1 MLSAEMLAMGF
12 NPIAS
17 SCIEECIAS
26 PVFVGALSL
35 TRVPHYVMLLA
46 RVIGTFPT
54 ANATGVAPT
63 TNVTATFSEDM
74 LVSSINGNTFKL
86 TRKGS
91 TTQLP
96 ATISYDAATD
106 TATLDPTSS
115 LQRRVTY
122 KAVVTTGAKD
132 LAGNSLNQNSTVT
145 GSPQMAWLFTV
156 RQ

>member
-1 MLSAEMLAMGF
+1 MLAMGF

-26 PVFVGALSL
+26 PVFVGALGL

-46 RVIGTFPT
+46 RIIGTFPT

-86 TRKGS
+86 QKGLDHPAPRHNQLRRCYRYGNPRPN
-91 TTQLP
+91 QLP
-96 ATISYDAATD
+96 TEESN
-106 TATLDPTSS
+106 
-115 LQRRVTY
+115 LQGGRDHW
-122 KAVVTTGAKD
+122 G
-132 LAGNSLNQNSTVT
+132 
-145 GSPQMAWLFTV
+145 
-156 RQ
+156 

>member
-1 MLSAEMLAMGF
+1 
-12 NPIAS
+12 
-17 SCIEECIAS
+17 
-26 PVFVGALSL
+26 
-35 TRVPHYVMLLA
+35 
-46 RVIGTFPT
+46 
-54 ANATGVAPT
+54 
-63 TNVTATFSEDM
+63 M